1 MVIILKRTKKFLI
14 NGIILTLTTLLMR
27 SISFIFNIYIAK
39 KVGSEAIGVFGLVM
53 SVYMF
58 AITFATTGLS
68 LACTYIVSERF
79 AKRDYSCGIKTVNT
93 CLFFSL
99 LLGIG
104 AMLISIIFSTPICN
118 IWLKGQINSI
128 PIYCM
133 AIRTTFNCSFFCYW
147 RFFYCNWKSF

>member
-1 MVIILKRTKKFLI
+1 MVITLKRTKTFLI
-14 NGIILTLTTLLMR
+14 NGIILTLTTLFMKSVSLV
-27 SISFIFNIYIAK
+27 FNIYIAK

-58 AITFATTGLS
+58 AITFATSGLS

-79 AKRDYSCGIKTVNT
+79 AIKDYSCGIKTVRT
-93 CLFFSL
+93 CILFSI
-99 LLGIG
+99 LLGLS

-118 IWLKGQINSI
+118 IWLKGQINTI

-133 AIRTTFNCSFFCYW
+133 AARITSNCSFFCYW
-147 RFFYCNWKSF
+147 RFFQCNWKSL